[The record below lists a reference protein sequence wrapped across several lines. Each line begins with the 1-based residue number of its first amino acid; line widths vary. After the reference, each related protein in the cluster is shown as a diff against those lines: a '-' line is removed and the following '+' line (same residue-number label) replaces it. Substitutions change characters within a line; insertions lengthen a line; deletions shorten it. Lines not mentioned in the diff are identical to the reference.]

1 MLDIIKKL
9 DAGTIRGLAVAT
21 IPLLILI
28 GSVFGLDE
36 AWFKVQLELWAE
48 KAALFVTLAGVAYAA
63 WSRLFKPNPPLT
75 QTAVD
80 ETARLLKEGK
90 IQTLTLPA
98 SPPPGKQGG
107 YIRAGVLALILAL
120 SVAGTGLL
128 ALPGCASMG
137 VPVAQ
142 GWNERLASAYS
153 LVTTV
158 REAAIVR
165 LDGQV
170 AKAQGLEEERKKAV
184 LLAAKADA
192 QNLQDQADSA
202 RRALDVARELKGLN
216 IEAAEERL
224 TSTLRIL
231 EALQKYVED
240 NPS

>member
-1 MLDIIKKL
+1 MLDVIKKL

-36 AWFKVQLELWAE
+36 AMFKANLELWAE

-80 ETARLLKEGK
+80 ETVRLLEEGK
-90 IQTLTLPA
+90 IQTLTPPA
-98 SPPPGKQGG
+98 AAPRSKQGG
-107 YIRAGVLALILAL
+107 YIRAGMLGLILAL
-120 SVAGTGLL
+120 SVA
-128 ALPGCASMG
+128 LPAVLSLQGCQTLG
-137 VPVAQ
+137 VPAPQ
-142 GWNERLASAYS
+142 GWNERLAGGYS

-158 REAAIVR
+158 REAAGVR

-170 AKAQGLEEERKKAV
+170 ARAQGLDEERKRVV
-184 LLAAKADA
+184 LSTAKVDA
-192 QNLQDQADSA
+192 QNVQDQADK
-202 RRALDVARELKGLN
+202 AREGLDIARDLRGLN
-216 IEAAEERL
+216 LGAAEERL

-231 EALQKYVED
+231 EALQKYVEET
-240 NPS
+240 P